1 MNIFGKAKQLTTR
14 ESFFTDRVQS
24 RKYAEDQLAEMK
36 SYILGHECVRDLERL
51 ESGDYFL
58 DYPQYR
64 LVPKGFESRKRPV
77 YSFPGTQGFLL
88 KLIVYAMRDLQR
100 IYSDR
105 LFSFRTDKNAVDLLL
120 EVHHNREIQH
130 LYVLKTDISNYVGSI
145 VPELLIPM
153 LYEVFMPE
161 DLSRRHG
168 RRPSRQLFHESVSA

>member
-24 RKYAEDQLAEMK
+24 WKYAEDQLAEMK

-88 KLIVYAMRDLQR
+88 KLIVYTMRDLQR

-105 LFSFRTDKNAVDLLL
+105 LFSFRTDKNAGDLLL

-130 LYVLKTDISNYVGSI
+130 LYVLKTDISNLDYAGIQKQRLCTVRNNSGRTDI
-145 VPELLIPM
+145 WFREL
-153 LYEVFMPE
+153 VFGYH
-161 DLSRRHG
+161 LTGKR
-168 RRPSRQLFHESVSA
+168 